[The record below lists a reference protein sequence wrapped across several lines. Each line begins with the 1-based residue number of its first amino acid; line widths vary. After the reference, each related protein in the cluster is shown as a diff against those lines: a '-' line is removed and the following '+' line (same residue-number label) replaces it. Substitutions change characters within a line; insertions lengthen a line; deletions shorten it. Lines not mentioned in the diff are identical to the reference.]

1 MRFFFVGLDEEGS
14 LRKTD
19 ARDELL
25 SGILDVA
32 DGIKKRENQLRR
44 STRDLRNRFAKCTE
58 VDGGI
63 FEYILCTVTDLS
75 FVCKKFVT

>member
-1 MRFFFVGLDEEGS
+1 VRFFFVGLDEEGS
-14 LRKTD
+14 SRKMD

-32 DGIKKRENQLRR
+32 DGIKKHEDQLRR
-44 STRDLRNRFAKCTE
+44 ATRDLHTRFAKCTE
-58 VDGGI
+58 DGGI
-63 FEYILCTVTDLS
+63 IEHTLCTVTNLS